1 MAKKYPF
8 TRTISKQN
16 VIALCFNKETA
27 EACNMSVTITPPITG
42 PDKLANAVSK
52 KLDSDT
58 IKFIEVV
65 DVTVDE
71 KVYGITLDNFMA
83 NAVELDP
90 KTRKEITAETIN

>member
-1 MAKKYPF
+1 MAKKYDF

-27 EACNMSVTITPPITG
+27 EACNMSVTIAPPIND
-42 PDKLANAVSK
+42 PDKLARAVSK

-71 KVYGITLDNFMA
+71 KVYGITLDNFME

-90 KTRKEITAETIN
+90 KTRNEITDETDN